1 MGRESSD
8 NEDANGDYLCGLN
21 TGEGEGFVIVQVFN
35 DFVVR
40 CPKGRDADFKE
51 VGIDSIHSVTIPLHE
66 TAKFTSAEL
75 RGLYHQEAR
84 VS

>member
-1 MGRESSD
+1 MTPGIICLARNFEGVQNDCLEKIVYGENIHVRE
-8 NEDANGDYLCGLN
+8 GL
-21 TGEGEGFVIVQVFN
+21 
-35 DFVVR
+35 
-40 CPKGRDADFKE
+40 ASYSDFKE
-51 VGIDSIHSVTIPLHE
+51 VVIDSIHNVTIPLHE